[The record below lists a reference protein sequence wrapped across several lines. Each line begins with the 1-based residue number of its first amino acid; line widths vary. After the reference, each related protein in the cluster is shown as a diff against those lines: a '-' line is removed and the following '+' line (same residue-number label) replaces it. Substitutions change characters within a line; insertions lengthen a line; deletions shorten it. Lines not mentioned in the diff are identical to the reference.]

1 MMPGLARKFKAR
13 TSEGTMADTPFPTPL
28 ILYDGV
34 CPFCTASVLFV
45 IRRDPRK
52 RFHFAALQSP
62 LGRTLLARYRL
73 PQDAFQTF
81 VLITEDG
88 HDTRSTAALKVARE
102 LGGPWPLLYGF
113 ILVPAPIRDLVYRI
127 VARHRYRWFGKRDAC
142 LVPSADIRDRFVD
155 AG

>member
-1 MMPGLARKFKAR
+1 MTAEPAVRPSAPP
-13 TSEGTMADTPFPTPL
+13 PFPTPL

-34 CPFCTASVLFV
+34 CRLCAASVLFV

-62 LGRTLLARYRL
+62 LGQTLLARHRL
-73 PQDAFQTF
+73 PQDEFQTF

-102 LGGPWPLLYGF
+102 LGGWWPLLYGF

>member
-1 MMPGLARKFKAR
+1 MMPGFARKFKAR
-13 TSEGTMADTPFPTPL
+13 ASERTMADTPFPTPL

-73 PQDAFQTF
+73 PQDEFQTF

-88 HDTRSTAALKVARE
+88 HSTRSTAALKVARE
-102 LGGPWPLLYGF
+102 LGGWWPLLYALI
-113 ILVPAPIRDLVYRI
+113 ILPRPLRDMVYRV

>member
-1 MMPGLARKFKAR
+1 MRP
-13 TSEGTMADTPFPTPL
+13 SEHPVVPTPL

-34 CPFCTASVLFV
+34 CPLCTASVIFV
-45 IRRDPRK
+45 IKRDPRK

-62 LGRTLLARYRL
+62 LGQMLLARYGL
-73 PQDAFQTF
+73 PHDEFTTF

-102 LGGPWPLLYGF
+102 LGGPWRLLYAL
-113 ILVPAPIRDLVYRI
+113 IVVPMPLRDMIYRV
-127 VARHRYRWFGKRDAC
+127 VARHRYRWFGKRETC
-142 LVPSADIRDRFVD
+142 LVPSADIQDRFVD

>member
-1 MMPGLARKFKAR
+1 MMPGSMRKFKAR

-34 CPFCTASVLFV
+34 CPLCTASVIAV

-73 PQDAFQTF
+73 PQDEFQTF

-88 HDTRSTAALKVARE
+88 YDTRPTAAPQVARE
-102 LGGPWPLLYGF
+102 LGGPGPPLHG
-113 ILVPAPIRDLVYRI
+113 
-127 VARHRYRWFGKRDAC
+127 
-142 LVPSADIRDRFVD
+142 
-155 AG
+155 

>member
-1 MMPGLARKFKAR
+1 MTAEPAVRP
-13 TSEGTMADTPFPTPL
+13 SVPPPFPTPL

-34 CPFCTASVLFV
+34 CRLCTASVIFV

-127 VARHRYRWFGKRDAC
+127 VARHRYRWFGKRDTC

>member
-1 MMPGLARKFKAR
+1 MTAEPAVGPPRPP
-13 TSEGTMADTPFPTPL
+13 PFPTPL

-73 PQDAFQTF
+73 PQDEFQTF

-88 HDTRSTAALKVARE
+88 HATRSTAALKVARE

-127 VARHRYRWFGKRDAC
+127 IARHRYRWFGKRETC

>member
-1 MMPGLARKFKAR
+1 MTAEPAVHP
-13 TSEGTMADTPFPTPL
+13 SVPPPFPTPL

-34 CPFCTASVLFV
+34 CRLCTASVIFV
-45 IRRDPRK
+45 IRRDPCK

-127 VARHRYRWFGKRDAC
+127 VARHRYRWFGKRDTC

>member
-1 MMPGLARKFKAR
+1 MTAVRPSAPP
-13 TSEGTMADTPFPTPL
+13 PFPTPL

-34 CPFCTASVLFV
+34 CRFCAASVLFV
-45 IRRDPRK
+45 IRRDPHK
-52 RFHFAALQSP
+52 RFYFAALQSP
-62 LGRTLLARYRL
+62 LGRTLLARHRL
-73 PQDAFQTF
+73 PQDEFQTF
-81 VLITEDG
+81 VLITEKG
-88 HDTRSTAALKVARE
+88 HYTRSTAALKVARE
-102 LGGPWPLLYGF
+102 LSGPWPLLYGF

>member
-1 MMPGLARKFKAR
+1 MTAEPAERPSAPP
-13 TSEGTMADTPFPTPL
+13 PFPTPL

-34 CPFCTASVLFV
+34 CPLCTASVLFV

-73 PQDAFQTF
+73 PQDEFQTF

-88 HDTRSTAALKVARE
+88 HHTRSTAALKVARE

>member
-1 MMPGLARKFKAR
+1 MPGLTRKFKAR
-13 TSEGTMADTPFPTPL
+13 SSEDILADTPLPTPL

-34 CPFCTASVLFV
+34 CPLCTASVISV

-52 RFHFAALQSP
+52 QFHFAALQSP

-73 PQDAFQTF
+73 PQDEFQTF

-88 HDTRSTAALKVARE
+88 HSTRSTAALKVARE

-113 ILVPAPIRDLVYRI
+113 ILVPAPIRDLAYRI

>member
-1 MMPGLARKFKAR
+1 MMAGPAVRPP
-13 TSEGTMADTPFPTPL
+13 EPPPFPTPL

-34 CPFCTASVLFV
+34 CPLCTASVLFV

-73 PQDAFQTF
+73 PQDEFRTF
-81 VLITEDG
+81 VLITADG
-88 HDTRSTAALKVARE
+88 HHTRSTAALKVARE
-102 LGGPWPLLYGF
+102 LGGWWPLLSAL
-113 ILVPAPIRDLVYRI
+113 IVLPRPLRDMVYRV

>member
-13 TSEGTMADTPFPTPL
+13 FNEGTMADTPFPTPL

-34 CPFCTASVLFV
+34 CHLCVASVIFV

-62 LGRTLLARYRL
+62 LGQALLARYRL
-73 PQDAFQTF
+73 PQDEFQTF
-81 VLITEDG
+81 VLITERG
-88 HDTRSTAALKVARE
+88 HYTRSTATLKVARE
-102 LGGPWPLLYGF
+102 IGGWWPLLYAL
-113 ILVPAPIRDLVYRI
+113 IVVPRPLRDMVYRI

-142 LVPSADIRDRFVD
+142 LVPSADIQDRFVD
-155 AG
+155 TG

>member
-1 MMPGLARKFKAR
+1 MTAEPAVGPPRPP
-13 TSEGTMADTPFPTPL
+13 PFPTPL

-73 PQDAFQTF
+73 PQDEFQTF

-88 HDTRSTAALKVARE
+88 HATRSTAALKVARE
-102 LGGPWPLLYGF
+102 LGGPWLLLYGF

-127 VARHRYRWFGKRDAC
+127 VARHRYRWFGKRETC

>member
-1 MMPGLARKFKAR
+1 MMPGLTRKFKAR
-13 TSEGTMADTPFPTPL
+13 SSEDILADTPFPTPL

-34 CPFCTASVLFV
+34 CPLCTASVISV

-62 LGRTLLARYRL
+62 LGRMLLARYRL

-88 HDTRSTAALKVARE
+88 HDTRSTAVLKVARE
-102 LGGPWPLLYGF
+102 LDGPWPLLYGF

-127 VARHRYRWFGKRDAC
+127 VARHRYRWFGKRDTC

>member
-1 MMPGLARKFKAR
+1 MTAEPAVGPPRPP
-13 TSEGTMADTPFPTPL
+13 PFPTPL

-73 PQDAFQTF
+73 PQDEFQTF

-88 HDTRSTAALKVARE
+88 HATRSTAALKVARE

-127 VARHRYRWFGKRDAC
+127 VARHRYRWFGKRETC